1 MIEGKFEYAIGAK
14 PVGFSHGDFGLVIQA
29 LHNAARD
36 QLLSPEVVEDELAVL
51 TQRACDLLHRLDAG
65 PHGLAASNPT
75 SSCVAVT
82 NRSPM
87 DSSARSRCSVT
98 CRCRPSFQPSTRR
111 AFTPSRSRSEG

>member
-14 PVGFSHGDFGLVIQA
+14 PVGFSHDFGLVIQA

-65 PHGLAASNPT
+65 PHGLAAPLVEELARPGGRVGIPELLDGLLEKAGADVLHV
-75 SSCVAVT
+75 VAD
-82 NRSPM
+82 RK
-87 DSSARSRCSVT
+87 SVV
-98 CRCRPSFQPSTRR
+98 
-111 AFTPSRSRSEG
+111 

>member
-14 PVGFSHGDFGLVIQA
+14 PAGFSHGDFGLVIQA

-65 PHGLAASNPT
+65 PHGLAAPL
-75 SSCVAVT
+75 VEELD
-82 NRSPM
+82 RK
-87 DSSARSRCSVT
+87 
-98 CRCRPSFQPSTRR
+98 STRVVI
-111 AFTPSRSRSEG
+111 PGLLEGFLEKDRKST